1 MEKFICFLTPR
12 LLATPVPILTQ
23 KERDKRFVFNFHTLS
38 WSHIF
43 LECCLG
49 RGKIVH
55 TYLISCMIDD
65 YHRYNLSR
73 KSKNAG
79 GSRKEM
85 RISLSLSFLAWL
97 TVIHWNEKLF
107 PCLMNC
113 FPLSL
118 SLTSMWIRTL
128 FDKLQEMPSCVCVFI
143 LYDWR
148 SFTNHQHVKLF
159 TWSTNCFHNTVFIFL
174 KLLCRTVFT

>member
-85 RISLSLSFLAWL
+85 RISLSLFLHDWRSFTGPRSFFLVWWIAF
-97 TVIHWNEKLF
+97 H
-107 PCLMNC
+107 
-113 FPLSL
+113 SL
-118 SLTSMWIRTL
+118 SLTSMWNRTL

-148 SFTNHQHVKLF
+148 SFTNH
-159 TWSTNCFHNTVFIFL
+159 
-174 KLLCRTVFT
+174 